1 MSKRVAVVLSG
12 CGVKDGSEIHE
23 SVLCLL
29 ALARAGHS
37 YHCFAPDMKQKRVVN
52 HLTGE
57 VVPNEE
63 RNVLVESARIA
74 RGDISPLSKLNPA
87 DYDAIL
93 LPGGIGA
100 ALNLCNYAEKG
111 EECSVLP
118 ELRSVLLGFHE
129 AGKAIGATCIAP
141 AAVAKSF
148 QGVAL
153 IQMTFGTNP
162 KNNQSLERMGMKAIS
177 ADVRSTVAD
186 KQHKVYTT
194 PCYMEPADLAG
205 MFEGVTKLVAAL
217 GE

>member
-1 MSKRVAVVLSG
+1 MGKRVAVILSG
-12 CGVKDGSEIHE
+12 CGFKDGSEIHE

-29 ALARAGHS
+29 ALARAGHT

-52 HLTGE
+52 HLTGQ

-74 RGDISPLSKLNPA
+74 RGDISPLSKLKPA

-93 LPGGIGA
+93 LPGGFGA
-100 ALNLCNYAEKG
+100 ALNLCSYGEEG

-118 ELRSVLLGFHE
+118 ELKAALLGFHE

-153 IQMTFGTNP
+153 IEMTFGTS
-162 KNNQSLERMGMKAIS
+162 KKENQSLERMGMKGTS
-177 ADVRSTVAD
+177 ADVRSAVVD
-186 KQHKVYTT
+186 RHNKVYTT
-194 PCYMEPADLAG
+194 PCYMEPPDLAG
-205 MFEGVTKLVAAL
+205 MFEGITKLVAAL